1 MNSSLVA
8 ISILVKSNISR
19 QCLINFFTE
28 VSNQSLRSYLRLLI
42 YMMVIVIKR
51 RLI

>member
-8 ISILVKSNISR
+8 ISIIAKSNISR
-19 QCLINFFTE
+19 QCLIHFFTE
-28 VSNQSLRSYLRLLI
+28 VSNQSLNSYLRLLI
-42 YMMVIVIKR
+42 YTMLIEIKR